1 MPSQDVVIVILTIFH
16 QVWIWIFS
24 FVVYMEMKIIEIKI
38 ENLEYFFYNLEKA

>member
-1 MPSQDVVIVILTIFH
+1 MPSEDVVIVISIIFQ

-24 FVVYMEMKIIEIKI
+24 GVVYMEIKRIEIKI